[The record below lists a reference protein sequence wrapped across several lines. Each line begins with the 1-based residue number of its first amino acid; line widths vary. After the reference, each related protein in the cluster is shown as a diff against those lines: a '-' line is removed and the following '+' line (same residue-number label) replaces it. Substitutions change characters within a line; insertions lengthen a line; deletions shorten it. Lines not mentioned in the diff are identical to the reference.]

1 MKQVTIWFDRAF
13 NLHTENVC
21 CENSFALSRF
31 KKGDSNVLFKA
42 SATIDGNVL
51 LLTHT
56 HVTYF
61 GACAVYCGNCSSATA
76 RKYFFKKYIR
86 LIEEKIKAY
95 VKGKNYRS
103 NIDFRIRVG
112 STTSDLFSEFGYK
125 HVATNSEGW
134 NTYWIMSRV
143 I

>member
-1 MKQVTIWFDRAF
+1 MKQVTIWFDRAL

-31 KKGDSNVLFKA
+31 KKGDTNVLFKA

-56 HVTYF
+56 HVTHA
-61 GACAVYCGNCSSATA
+61 GACAVYCGTSSSATA
-76 RKYFFKKYIR
+76 RKYFFKKYLR
-86 LIEEKIKAY
+86 TIEEKIKTH
-95 VKGKNYRS
+95 VKGKNYR
-103 NIDFRIRVG
+103 NNVDFRIRVG
-112 STTSDLFSEFGYK
+112 ITTSDLFDELGYK
-125 HVATNSEGW
+125 HVTTTTEGW
-134 NTYWIMSRV
+134 NTYWVMSRL